1 MIDIENGKDYS
12 FKDGFY
18 FNVENLYNKVEIYE
32 SEYISDRKVVKGFE
46 VKDHSGNWVKITELA
61 KNGSSWTTDSSFSY
75 KDIINNYLQGKY
87 PDCLEI
93 RAILEDAELPVK
105 VKVTNGYINIGYNDY
120 GSESDCLANETI
132 VLMPKYD
139 EDKYIASDTIYPGG
153 WYSIGSHTF
162 TVPNTGATLAISG
175 SMSTSN
181 FNPNS
186 ASAEGK
192 ITLTEILGKIR
203 VRINNSWKKAVAYI
217 GVSGTWKKCKV
228 YIGKNN
234 TWKPGK

>member
-1 MIDIENGKDYS
+1 MALQTKEFIGTTSSSDRWTFKTVVTENSIDEDNETSSITIENFLGRPSNQTSS
-12 FKDGFY
+12 FFSG
-18 FNVENLYNKVEIYE
+18 NLKVIYE
-32 SEYISDRKVVKGFE
+32 IEGQE
-46 VKDHSGNWVKITELA
+46 
-61 KNGSSWTTDSSFSY
+61 
-75 KDIINNYLQGKY
+75 
-87 PDCLEI
+87 P
-93 RAILEDAELPVK
+93 
-105 VKVTNGYINIGYNDY
+105 
-120 GSESDCLANETI
+120 
-132 VLMPKYD
+132 YD